1 MFIFSL
7 VNVIGSSKQALI
19 LISLI
24 VVITLV
30 DSQFINVF
38 YGTNFGTPG
47 KLHLLLFVSLVILAS
62 VINTMLLL
70 YVKRN
75 DIQATTSRPLLLRV
89 VYAAIEMLVFQ
100 EYNKAFSLL
109 VTYFSHI
116 WSAVT
121 LWILSLTFMQWFS
134 YTRSFSI
141 LIYGV
146 YF

>member
-47 KLHLLLFVSLVILAS
+47 
-62 VINTMLLL
+62 
-70 YVKRN
+70 
-75 DIQATTSRPLLLRV
+75 
-89 VYAAIEMLVFQ
+89 IEMLVFQ

-116 WSAVT
+116 WSA
-121 LWILSLTFMQWFS
+121 LPFGF
-134 YTRSFSI
+134 YH
-141 LIYGV
+141 
-146 YF
+146 